1 MGAGLDDPQGVT
13 VLQCKNG
20 KKETHLKFT
29 LLIEE
34 IKLSAQTNNLFYL
47 QS

>member
-1 MGAGLDDPQGVT
+1 MIPG
-13 VLQCKNG
+13 VLQCYSAKNG
-20 KKETHLKFT
+20 EKETHLKFT
-29 LLIEE
+29 LLIE